1 MTPSARLQAA
11 IDLLDEII
19 LAARDNGASADNIA
33 KKFFKA
39 RRYAGS
45 KDRRAVREHVYAAI
59 RCFGERP
66 ENGRAAM
73 AGLAAEQPELQAL
86 FDGSAYGPAHLTDGE
101 ERASGDTIPRWLQG
115 KFAAP
120 VDSDEQAVL
129 FDRAPLDIRLNPKK
143 ADERAIMA
151 AWPEAEKLPLPYAY
165 RLPTGTSVEDSEA
178 YNQGHIEIQDM
189 GSQAIIAG
197 CLSGDLSPQLVLD
210 MCAGAGG
217 KTLGLAAHLANDV
230 RIIAADTD
238 RGRLSRIEP
247 RLRRSGT
254 RNVETVLL
262 SPGKEEEA
270 LGSFAGQCDLVLV
283 DAPCTGTGTW
293 RRNPELRWRMTPKR
307 LDQTVQLQARLLAL
321 ASDLVAPGG
330 RLVYAVC
337 SLLDAEGGDQ
347 TDTFLKS
354 HQQWRDIEVDLPIG
368 RPYRKGHLLTP
379 YHDGTDGF
387 YYTCLEKM

>member
-11 IDLLDEII
+11 IELLDEII
-19 LAARDNGASADNIA
+19 VAARDNGASADNIA

-59 RCFGERP
+59 RRFGDRP

-73 AGLAAEQPELQAL
+73 VGLAEEQPELQTL
-86 FDGSAYGPAHLTDGE
+86 FDNSAYGPAALQE
-101 ERASGDTIPRWLQG
+101 NEQRAGGKTIPGWLLSR
-115 KFAAP
+115 FAQP
-120 VDSDEQAVL
+120 VDKNEQAVL
-129 FDRAPLDIRLNPKK
+129 FDRAPLDIRFNPKK
-143 ADERAIMA
+143 ADAAAIQA
-151 AWPEAEKLPLPYAY
+151 AWPEIDALPLSHGY

-178 YNQGHIEIQDM
+178 YNSGQIEIQDL
-189 GSQAIIAG
+189 GSQAIVAA
-197 CLSGDLSPQLVLD
+197 CLSQTPKLILD

-217 KTLGLAAHLANDV
+217 KTLGLAAQLPDNT

-238 RGRLSRIEP
+238 RGRLNRIEP
-247 RLRRSGT
+247 RLRRSST
-254 RNVETVLL
+254 RNVETMLL
-262 SPGKEEEA
+262 SPNKEIDT
-270 LGSFAGQCDLVLV
+270 LTPLKGQCDLVLV

-307 LDQTVQLQARLLAL
+307 LEQTTQLQARLMEL
-321 ASDLVAPGG
+321 ASALVAPGG

-347 TDTFLKS
+347 AEGFLQN
-354 HQQWRDIEVDLPIG
+354 HPDWRDIEVDLPIG
-368 RPYRKGHLLTP
+368 RPYRKGTLLTP
-379 YHDGTDGF
+379 YQDGTDGF
-387 YYTCLEKM
+387 YFTCLEKL

>member
-11 IDLLDEII
+11 IELLDEII
-19 LAARDNGASADNIA
+19 VAARDNGASGDNIA

-59 RCFGERP
+59 RRFGDRP
-66 ENGRAAM
+66 ESGREAII
-73 AGLAAEQPELQAL
+73 GLVQEQPDLRDL
-86 FDGSAYGPAHLTDGE
+86 FDGLAYGPAPLGE
-101 ERASGDTIPRWLQG
+101 TEQGASGDMIPHWLQEQ
-115 KFAAP
+115 FAEP
-120 VDSDEQAVL
+120 IDNNEQLAL
-129 FDRAPLDIRLNPKK
+129 FDRAPLDIRFNPKK
-143 ADERAIMA
+143 ADADLVEA
-151 AWPEAEKLPLPYAY
+151 AWSEAEKLPLPHAY
-165 RLPTGTSVEDSEA
+165 RLPTGTSIENSA
-178 YNQGHIEIQDM
+178 PYNSGQIEIQDM
-189 GSQAIIAG
+189 GSQAIVAA
-197 CLSGDLSPQLVLD
+197 CLPKAPKLVLD

-217 KTLGLAAHLANDV
+217 KTLGLAAQLADET

-247 RLRRSGT
+247 RLRRSST

-262 SPGKEEEA
+262 SPNKEFEA
-270 LGSFAGQCDLVLV
+270 LGPFRDQCDLVLV

-307 LDQTVQLQARLLAL
+307 LDQTTQLQARLLEL
-321 ASDLVAPGG
+321 ASTMVAPGG

-347 TDTFLKS
+347 AELFLKN
-354 HQQWRDIEVDLPIG
+354 HPDWRDIEVDLPIG
-368 RPYRKGHLLTP
+368 RPYRKGTLLTP
-379 YHDGTDGF
+379 YQDGTDGF
-387 YYTCLEKM
+387 YFTCLEKL

>member
-11 IDLLDEII
+11 IELLDEII
-19 LAARDNGASADNIA
+19 VAARDNGASADNIA

-59 RCFGERP
+59 RRFGDRP

-73 AGLAAEQPELQAL
+73 VGLAEEQTELRDL
-86 FDGSAYGPAHLTDGE
+86 FDGSTYGPALLKEGE
-101 ERASGDTIPRWLQG
+101 EKAAGENIPGWLLSR
-115 KFAAP
+115 FAHSI
-120 VDSDEQAVL
+120 DDNEQTAL

-143 ADERAIMA
+143 ADSKAIA
-151 AWPEAEKLPLPYAY
+151 LAWPEVETLPLPHGY
-165 RLPTGTSVEDSEA
+165 RLPTGTSVENSEA
-178 YNQGHIEIQDM
+178 YNSGQIEIQDM
-189 GSQAIIAG
+189 GSQAIVAA
-197 CLSGDLSPQLVLD
+197 CLPRAPKLVLD

-217 KTLGLAAHLANDV
+217 KTLGLAAQLPEDT

-247 RLRRSGT
+247 RLRRSST

-262 SPGKEEEA
+262 SPNKEIEA
-270 LGSFAGQCDLVLV
+270 LGPFKNQCDLVLV

-307 LDQTVQLQARLLAL
+307 LEQTAQLQARLLEL
-321 ASDLVAPGG
+321 ASNMVAPGG

-347 TDTFLKS
+347 AELFLKN
-354 HQQWRDIEVDLPIG
+354 HPDWRDIEVDLPIG
-368 RPYRKGHLLTP
+368 RPYRKGTLLTP

-387 YYTCLEKM
+387 YFTCLEKL

>member
-11 IDLLDEII
+11 IELLDEII
-19 LAARDNGASADNIA
+19 VAARDNGASADNVA

-45 KDRRAVREHVYAAI
+45 KDRRAVREHVYATI
-59 RCFGERP
+59 RRFGDRP
-66 ENGRAAM
+66 QNGRAAM
-73 AGLAAEQPELQAL
+73 ASLAEEQPELRDL
-86 FDGSAYGPAHLTDGE
+86 FDGSTYGPALLVKDE
-101 ERASGDTIPRWLQG
+101 ERAGGERIASWLLH
-115 KFAAP
+115 KFAEP
-120 VDSDEQAVL
+120 IDQNEQVAL

-143 ADERAIMA
+143 GDPEAVAR
-151 AWPEAEKLPLPYAY
+151 AWPEVEQLALANGY
-165 RLPTGTSVEDSEA
+165 RLPTGTNVENNEA
-178 YNQGHIEIQDM
+178 YNSGQIEIQDM
-189 GSQAIIAG
+189 GSQAIVAAS
-197 CLSGDLSPQLVLD
+197 LSGAPKLVLD

-217 KTLGLAAHLANDV
+217 KTLGLAAQLPDDA

-247 RLRRSGT
+247 RLRRSST

-262 SPGKEEEA
+262 SPNKEQEA
-270 LGSFAGQCDLVLV
+270 LRPFGGQCDLVLV

-307 LDQTVQLQARLLAL
+307 LDQTVRLQARLLDL
-321 ASDLVAPGG
+321 ASKMVAPGG

-347 TDTFLKS
+347 AENFLKN
-354 HQQWRDIEVDLPIG
+354 HPEWRDIVVDLPIG
-368 RPYRKGHLLTP
+368 RPYRKGILLTP
-379 YHDGTDGF
+379 YQDGTDGF
-387 YYTCLEKM
+387 YFTCLEKL

>member
-11 IDLLDEII
+11 IELLDEII
-19 LAARDNGASADNIA
+19 VAARDNGASADNIA

-45 KDRRAVREHVYAAI
+45 KDRRAVREYAYSAI
-59 RCFGERP
+59 RRFGERP

-86 FDGSAYGPAHLTDGE
+86 FDGSAYGPASLTDSDVG
-101 ERASGDTIPRWLQG
+101 ASGGAVPGWLQSR
-115 KFAAP
+115 FAAL
-120 VDSDEQAVL
+120 VGDNEQAAL

-143 ADERAIMA
+143 ADGSAITET
-151 AWPEAEKLPLPYAY
+151 WPEAEVLPLSGAY
-165 RLPTGTSVEDSEA
+165 RLPTGTDVENSA
-178 YNQGHIEIQDM
+178 PYNMGQIEIQDM
-189 GSQAIIAG
+189 GSQAIIAA
-197 CLSGDLSPQLVLD
+197 CLSGAHPIQVLD

-217 KTLGLAAHLANDV
+217 KTLGLAAYLTDDT

-247 RLRRSGT
+247 RLQRSGV
-254 RNVETVLL
+254 RNVETILL
-262 SPGKEEEA
+262 SPNKEEEA
-270 LGSFAGQCDLVLV
+270 LGSLAGQCDLVLV
-283 DAPCTGTGTW
+283 DAPCSGTGTW

-307 LDQTVQLQARLLAL
+307 LDQTVQLQARLLDL
-321 ASDLVAPGG
+321 ASQMAAPGG

-337 SLLDAEGGDQ
+337 SLLDEEGGAQADA
-347 TDTFLKS
+347 FLQS
-354 HQQWRDIEVDLPIG
+354 HPEWRDIEVDLPIG
-368 RPYRKGHLLTP
+368 RPYRKGTLLTP

-387 YYTCLEKM
+387 YFTCLEKL

>member
-11 IDLLDEII
+11 IELLDEII
-19 LAARDNGASADNIA
+19 VAARDNGASADNIA

-45 KDRRAVREHVYAAI
+45 KDRRAVREHAYAAI
-59 RCFGERP
+59 RRFGERP

-86 FDGSAYGPAHLTDGE
+86 FDGSPYGPALLTDGDA
-101 ERASGDTIPRWLQG
+101 RANGGAIPNWLQG
-115 KFAAP
+115 KFAAL
-120 VDSDEQAVL
+120 VDENEQAAL

-143 ADERAIMA
+143 ADESAITDT
-151 AWPEAEKLPLPYAY
+151 WPDAEALPLSGAY
-165 RLPTGTSVEDSEA
+165 RLSTGTDVENSSP
-178 YNQGHIEIQDM
+178 YNKGQIEIQDM
-189 GSQAIIAG
+189 GSQAIIAA
-197 CLSGDLSPQLVLD
+197 CLSGTQPKRVLD

-217 KTLGLAAHLANDV
+217 KTLGLAAHLADET
-230 RIIAADTD
+230 RIMAADTD

-247 RLRRSGT
+247 RLQRSGV
-254 RNVETVLL
+254 RNVETILL
-262 SPGKEEEA
+262 SPNKEIES
-270 LGSFAGQCDLVLV
+270 LGPLAGQCDLVLV
-283 DAPCTGTGTW
+283 DAPCSGTGTW

-307 LDQTVQLQARLLAL
+307 LDQTVQLQARLLDL
-321 ASDLVAPGG
+321 ASQMVAPGG

-347 TDTFLKS
+347 ADAFLQS
-354 HQQWRDIEVDLPIG
+354 RPEWRDIEVDLPIG
-368 RPYRKGHLLTP
+368 RPYRKGTLLTP

-387 YYTCLEKM
+387 YFTCLEKL